1 MNFLGEPVELTPRC
15 IDPQTALEELQAR
28 LPECKKSRTR
38 RTLGE
43 LSPISLYELPA
54 TELALG
60 LSQTPVCC
68 LVPRPAL
75 PKNRHP

>member
-28 LPECKKSRTR
+28 LPECKESWTR

-43 LSPISLYELPA
+43 LSPLSLYELPA
-54 TELALG
+54 T
-60 LSQTPVCC
+60 
-68 LVPRPAL
+68 
-75 PKNRHP
+75 